1 MMRLSMPWTSLF
13 LFVGWQMLMGQVS
26 LMSIL
31 AGALLAWLLPYFTA
45 RFTPPVST
53 AKYPGKIAHL
63 VVIVIIDIIKSNLT
77 VARLVLGDL
86 EKLSPGFIT
95 VPIDTDHP
103 YVINLVAS
111 IITMTPGTVA
121 ADVEQ
126 TPGTPGARILVHV
139 LNCEDEQ
146 ALINEI
152 KERYEKPLLEI
163 FQC

>member
-1 MMRLSMPWTSLF
+1 MSRLSMPWTSLF
-13 LFVGWQMLMGQVS
+13 IFFGWQMLAGEVS
-26 LMSIL
+26 LLNIV
-31 AGALLAWLLPYFTA
+31 AGIFFAWLLP
-45 RFTPPVST
+45 RFTVHFTPQVPIATQPV
-53 AKYPGKIAHL
+53 KIARLIVVVL
-63 VVIVIIDIIKSNLT
+63 VDVIKSNLT

-86 EKLSPGFIT
+86 KKLSPGFVT
-95 VPIDTDHP
+95 VPVDTDHP

-121 ADVEQ
+121 ANVEQ
-126 TPGTPGARILVHV
+126 SPGVPGARILVHV